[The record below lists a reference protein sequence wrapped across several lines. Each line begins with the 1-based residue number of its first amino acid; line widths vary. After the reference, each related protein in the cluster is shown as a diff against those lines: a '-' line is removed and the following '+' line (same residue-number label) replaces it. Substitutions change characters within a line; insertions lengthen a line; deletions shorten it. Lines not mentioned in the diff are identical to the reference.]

1 MVHNVTGPFN
11 VALDCLQCS
20 YYGIDY
26 GIEVNANES
35 LYYSLMKIHALY
47 VCMFIDL
54 RLERRLTRSLTGQGY
69 Q

>member
-20 YYGIDY
+20 YY